1 MLKLKPGECMVDKDF
16 YLYGDPSIKITD
28 KDFELYREIRIK
40 NARAARRTERL
51 YGFLNVVGV
60 SCSFGL
66 VLMIWFIF

>member
-1 MLKLKPGECMVDKDF
+1 MNKN
-16 YLYGDPSIKITD
+16 
-28 KDFELYREIRIK
+28 FELYREVRLQ